1 MACPR
6 RDLGFPEASPR
17 PEQPPSQSR
26 PFLRKDQAEPAIRS
40 VLGSISVPF
49 DLQFEG
55 GLNELENRGG
65 RHLTGCTSAFTVRH
79 PATDTR
85 GYLTAGHCGN
95 TQDYIWWS
103 DGSWRPATFV
113 EQRWNS
119 SLDVQWHR
127 VDPVTQA
134 VAPLFHVSKTV
145 ARPQGSVSSVLP
157 GAQICKWGS
166 RSLSYTCGNVT
177 SINFAPSQCGPSGGP
192 CSNAFVRVSIG
203 SGNTCKGDS
212 GGPWFVGNTAVG
224 VHNGASPYLTAEDL
238 CASGS
243 NKHAH
248 FTPIPTALGTLGLA
262 LFTG

>member
-1 MACPR
+1 MHEYLLEQERLNAVAPKVEESAGAR
-6 RDLGFPEASPR
+6 LAGLWIDWQPAPVLIVSMTGNTEDSRVTEA
-17 PEQPPSQSR
+17 
-26 PFLRKDQAEPAIRS
+26 
-40 VLGSISVPF
+40 LGSVSSSS
-49 DLQFEG
+49 E
-55 GLNELENRGG
+55 
-65 RHLTGCTSAFTVRH
+65 VRYG
-79 PATDTR
+79 AAYSR
-85 GYLTAGHCGN
+85 
-95 TQDYIWWS
+95 
-103 DGSWRPATFV
+103 ATFV

-248 FTPIPTALGTLGLA
+248 FTPIPAALGTLGLA